1 MRDLLL
7 WRRLDPRVGP
17 GAATAADDAEPTTEH
32 LLRELSAQ
40 NLSVRAPLLGR
51 VVRYIERAGPTQ
63 RAAAVLALRGATGVR
78 AIKTI
83 VARLDDEDVTVR
95 EAAVAALAESASS
108 QPARWAHAMFH
119 PRADVRA
126 LALKYDGPAATR
138 HYGLFLRAD
147 PDAANAEAARAAPWP
162 KHPLRLVI
170 DFHARGL
177 VDSAE
182 AARKLGDTATNTM
195 RSFLRASMRRSPTA
209 VAAVV
214 DALEEGKVPAAPA
227 EHDIFDH
234 LIRIAIEAGPDNESL
249 ARALG
254 MAVMGHHDR
263 VLRRR
268 WMAAIAP
275 RLADPA
281 LPDGL
286 LQIAG
291 ACQLGWLAS
300 KAVPVEIRR
309 RAAEGLGRYRDN
321 ISGVPREL
329 VERLL
334 DSDLPRLPPE
344 GIDLRVIARVGALLA
359 ERRVRSVTDRF
370 GHAAVLEAAIM
381 DLAAWR
387 AVCEGPE
394 GLAEWVLKSARRF
407 RADALP
413 DLRAIALSTW
423 VASSDKKR
431 YDAALSDLAG
441 KSSGPVI
448 VALTRLADAG
458 IVSLSAKSL
467 DRLSTDLAKK
477 VAPKELCGVLRDQ
490 LRVSADP
497 PSEIGLTLIVQVAR
511 RPSDTRIRSAMP
523 HWDTDDLRRLVR
535 FADEY
540 RAIRHDKEKVIAEFL
555 VDHLEADLAEWG
567 RQLSRRVVLEPSE
580 SMRASTDARR
590 LSEAER
596 ERIALCPEAELHAA
610 LGPALEAPCHGV
622 AEALSRRVG
631 APRPNV
637 WACVA
642 LIGSVDGPADVS
654 AQLDRYHHDDADFAE
669 AVRRGVVGTWE
680 SNVALGPFGH
690 AWLHRW
696 ETHAFTLL
704 HWYDASEAGLIGW
717 LTASLGFR
725 GELGRR
731 TWWEGTASILVLRSY
746 READK
751 LREARSEA
759 FVELLVE
766 QLDTEVGLFAAR
778 MLVALSRVGAIAVM
792 VPPLTQRIEEV
803 APDVDPETRYQLSRL
818 AKLDGVP
825 KRAEAARRLV
835 PRETEEEFARIKT
848 TTDLDLLELACALGS
863 PKFVHEAA
871 LRLIELGAAG
881 QARLARLLRRRPRV
895 RSMRTLIESIPLW
908 SDEAALTTAREVFD
922 DPDATLVERFRIAL
936 SFAERGE
943 AGWIDRAVDV
953 VAAPSDH
960 VWFMREDWIAM
971 IARVEH
977 LRPVCCKLA
986 ACDQPHAYRPAV
998 AWVLEQALDDEL
1010 AEALRA
1016 FLDRGTERPLNMRQH
1031 AAKRLHGRGDA
1042 FALPIAVAAAVD
1054 DGEEPSWLLQGAG
1067 RGADGTIMDIVL
1079 DAVELTGGK
1088 VWAESRAVQ
1097 LIRLPKLDPMTRR
1110 QSLRRM
1116 LVEANTEG
1124 VRKQVVE
1131 LLGPSLERDVKL
1143 MRVAEIFAWG
1153 IRRGRELTGRV
1164 FRVHMTTKR
1173 HDLGFTRFSANRV
1186 FVSPLPVLTGAR
1198 HGRDVVEALVLH
1210 ELGHHMFHAKEE
1222 DAVVW
1227 RRAQN
1232 EGLHSLLNLV
1242 ADEHLE
1248 RNLRAIEPAYGDRL
1262 KRLAAYAFQHSE
1274 RETPVEHLLQMLLG
1288 ATLPVLSARPLGV
1301 AYKDGCVVV
1310 QRGALLREL
1319 ERIGQP
1325 FARFV
1330 RAMRM
1335 GLGDRHGD
1343 PVLRE
1348 ALDLFKGG
1356 FRHSDME
1363 GLYRVTKRLAELYG
1377 GAADLAQ
1384 QFGGH
1389 EGLDWDERS
1398 GTIHGEGINDED
1410 VQREVER
1417 ILDPRQLKSDRDADG
1432 PPGKLAVN
1440 VNPDARFDL
1449 ITHIERV
1456 PPDPEA
1462 HRQIAMEVRRAAD
1475 RLREYLARLG
1485 LAMVHVRARLRGRA
1499 FDRTRTRA
1507 VVIRR
1512 DPRMLVARETK
1523 VETDLFIGIVI
1534 DCSGSMQVGT
1544 SMDKAHRFGVLI
1556 AEAVKNLPGV
1566 DARFF
1571 GFTDRTIYDAGDA
1584 RHCAVTSLRPGGGNN
1599 DAAALHHVA
1608 KVAMTSR
1615 RKAKLL
1621 VMISDGLPTECS
1633 VAALRTLVHDLTR
1646 RRGIVCAQVAVR
1658 PLAEV
1663 CFPHH
1668 IVLSKEDIET
1678 STRRFGE
1685 IVSRLVRQAMGR

>member
-7 WRRLDPRVGP
+7 WRRLDPE
-17 GAATAADDAEPTTEH
+17 AAPAADDAEPTIEQ

-40 NLSVRAPLLGR
+40 SLAVRAPVLGR
-51 VVRYIERAGPTQ
+51 VVRFIERAGPVP

-78 AIKTI
+78 AFKTI
-83 VARLDDEDVTVR
+83 VARLDDEDPTVR
-95 EAAVAALAESASS
+95 EAAVTALAESAAG
-108 QPARWAHAMFH
+108 QPARWAHAIFH
-119 PRADVRA
+119 PRTDVRA
-126 LALKYDGPAATR
+126 LALRIGGPATAS

-147 PDAANAEAARAAPWP
+147 PDPANAEAARAAPWP
-162 KHPLRLVI
+162 KQPLRLVV

-177 VDSAE
+177 LGAAE
-182 AARKLGDTATNTM
+182 AARKLGDTATNNL
-195 RSFLRASMRRSPTA
+195 RNFLRGSLRRSPPA
-209 VAAVV
+209 VAVVV
-214 DALEEGKVPAAPA
+214 DALEAGQVPPVPA
-227 EHDIFDH
+227 EHDVLDQ
-234 LIRIAIEAGPDNESL
+234 LIQIAIDAGPDHESL
-249 ARALG
+249 GRALG

-268 WMAAIAP
+268 WVAALAP
-275 RLADPA
+275 RLHDPA
-281 LPDGL
+281 LPDAL
-286 LQIAG
+286 LEIAAGCLPAWLG
-291 ACQLGWLAS
+291 A
-300 KAVPVEIRR
+300 KAIPVSVRR
-309 RAAEGLGRYRDN
+309 RAVEGLGRYRDN
-321 ISGVPREL
+321 IGGIARQL
-329 VERLL
+329 VESLL
-334 DSDLPRLPPE
+334 DSDLSRREPD
-344 GIDLRVIARVGALLA
+344 GIDLKVIARLGALLP
-359 ERRVRSVTDRF
+359 ERRVRTVTDRF
-370 GHAAVLEAAIM
+370 GHTAILEAAIA
-381 DLAAWR
+381 DATAWR

-413 DLRAIALSTW
+413 ELRAVALATW
-423 VASSDKKR
+423 VATSDKKR

-441 KSSGPVI
+441 KSSGTVI

-458 IVSLSAKSL
+458 LVSLSAKSL
-467 DRLSTDLAKK
+467 ERLAVDLAAK
-477 VAPKELCGVLRDQ
+477 VAPKELCETLREQ

-511 RPSDTRIRSAMP
+511 RPADARIRAAMP
-523 HWDTDDLRRLVR
+523 HWDTDELRRLVR

-555 VDHLEADLAEWG
+555 ADHLEADLAEWG
-567 RQLSRRVVLEPSE
+567 RQLGRRVELDPSE
-580 SMRASTDARR
+580 TSRAKTDAYR
-590 LSEAER
+590 LNKAER
-596 ERIALCPEAELHAA
+596 ERIALCPEAELKAA
-610 LGPALEAPCHGV
+610 LGPALGAPCHGV
-622 AEALSRRVG
+622 AEALSRRLG

-654 AQLDRYHHDDADFAE
+654 AQLDRYHHDDTDFAD
-669 AVRRGVVGTWE
+669 AVRRGVVATWE
-680 SNVALGPFGH
+680 SNVSLGPFGH

-704 HWYDASEAGLIGW
+704 RWYDASEAGVVGW

-751 LREARSEA
+751 LRQMRSQA
-759 FVELLVE
+759 LVELLVE

-778 MLVALSRVGAIAVM
+778 MLVALSRVGAIPVM
-792 VPPLTQRIEEV
+792 APPLTQRIEEI
-803 APDVDPETRYQLSRL
+803 APDVDPETRDQLSRL
-818 AKLDGVP
+818 AKLDGIP
-825 KRAEAARRLV
+825 QRGEAARRLV
-835 PRETEEEFARIKT
+835 PRETDEEFARIKT
-848 TTDLDLLELACALGS
+848 TTDLELLEIACALGS
-863 PKFVHEAA
+863 PRFVHEAA
-871 LRLIELGAAG
+871 LRLIELGADG
-881 QARLARLLRRRPRV
+881 QARLARLLGRRPRV
-895 RSMRTLIESIPLW
+895 RSLRTLIESIPLW
-908 SDEAALTTAREVFD
+908 SDEAALAVARALFD
-922 DPDATLVERFRIAL
+922 DPDATAVERFRVAL

-943 AGWIDRAVDV
+943 PGWIERAVDV

-1010 AEALRA
+1010 AEALRG
-1016 FLDRGTERPLNMRQH
+1016 FLDCGSERPFNVRKH

-1042 FALPIAVAAAVD
+1042 FALPLAVAAAID
-1054 DGEEPSWLLQGAG
+1054 ETAEDPSWLLQGAG
-1067 RGADGTIMDIVL
+1067 RGAAGTIMDIVL
-1079 DAVELTGGK
+1079 DAVELTGNR
-1088 VWAESRAVQ
+1088 VWAESQAVT
-1097 LIRLPKLDPMTRR
+1097 LIRLPRLDPMTRR

-1116 LVEANTEG
+1116 LVEANTES

-1131 LLGPSLERDVKL
+1131 LIGPSLERDVKL

-1153 IRRGRELTGRV
+1153 VRRGRELTGRV

-1173 HDLGFTRFSANRV
+1173 HDLGFTRFTANRV

-1210 ELGHHMFHAKEE
+1210 ELGHHMFHATE
-1222 DAVVW
+1222 DDATVW

-1274 RETPVEHLLQMLLG
+1274 RETPIENLLTMLLG

-1301 AYKDGCVVV
+1301 AYKETCVVV

-1356 FRHSDME
+1356 FRHHDME

-1389 EGLDWDERS
+1389 EGLEWDERS

-1417 ILDPRQLKSDRDADG
+1417 ILDPRQLKADPDAKG

-1449 ITHIERV
+1449 ITNIERV
-1456 PPDPEA
+1456 PADPEA
-1462 HRQIAMEVRRAAD
+1462 HRPIAMEVRRASD

-1507 VVIRR
+1507 VVTRR
-1512 DPRMLVARETK
+1512 DPRMLVARETR
-1523 VETDLFIGIVI
+1523 VESDLFIGIAI

-1556 AEAVKNLPGV
+1556 AEAVKGLPGV

-1571 GFTDRTIYDAGDA
+1571 GFTDRIIYDAGDA
-1584 RHCAVTSLRPGGGNN
+1584 RNCAVTSLRPGGGNN

-1608 KVAMTSR
+1608 KVAMSSR

-1633 VAALRTLVHDLTR
+1633 VAALRALVHDLTR

-1668 IVLSKEDIET
+1668 IVLSQEDIET

-1685 IVSRLVRQAMGR
+1685 IVSRLVQQAMGR